1 MPQVIYSEKWMVESL
16 LMQKT
21 GLTERQ
27 IKALRLNRFVE
38 GVHFKR
44 YALTGGDNKGKA
56 LIWYNYPCINELIEE
71 S

>member
-1 MPQVIYSEKWMVESL
+1 MVASL

-27 IKALRLNRFVE
+27 IKKLRLNRFIE

-44 YALTGGDNKGKA
+44 YSLTGGEDKGKA
-56 LIWYNYPCINELIEE
+56 LIWYNYPGINKLIEE